1 MDDMDE
7 YIFLP
12 STNLSL
18 LFKPHTFLEGGYVE
32 PWL

>member
-12 STNLSL
+12 SNLSL